1 MAATIVI
8 ITGAAVLGAV
18 LLGMDWWTDRSTA
31 AEVLAVEISTESD
44 SDLSGVP
51 STVSD
56 LSGIDVVP
64 SLGGLVQAH
73 GDGSVS
79 TSSLLPQLPPPMTIV
94 PVVVPNPSTTGEPS
108 TPSTSRTPSTI
119 APTTTLQVPT
129 TSSGPTTTSTAS
141 AATTI
146 IPPTATTL
154 PANTTT
160 APETTTTCAGNSGS
174 GKGTGPCGP

>member
-18 LLGMDWWTDRSTA
+18 LLGMDWWTGRSPA

-51 STVSD
+51 STLSD
-56 LSGIDVVP
+56 PSRIDFVP
-64 SLGGLVQAH
+64 SLGGLVQAE

-79 TSSLLPQLPPPMTIV
+79 SSSLLPQLPPPIAIL

-108 TPSTSRTPSTI
+108 TPSTAGTPSTV
-119 APTTTLQVPT
+119 APTTTLQLPA
-129 TSSGPTTTSTAS
+129 TSTGPTTT
-141 AATTI
+141 
-146 IPPTATTL
+146 TL
-154 PANTTT
+154 PAGTTT
-160 APETTTTCAGNSGS
+160 ALETTTTCAGNRGS
-174 GKGTGPCGP
+174 GNGTGPCGP

>member
-56 LSGIDVVP
+56 SSGIDVVT

-108 TPSTSRTPSTI
+108 TPSTI

-141 AATTI
+141 AATT

-174 GKGTGPCGP
+174 GNGTGPCGP